1 MKQRTI
7 SAVVWMLIGM
17 ALMGAIVW
25 FAMPSMMLIR
35 RPSPR
40 GYDETIALLNQSLA
54 SKEDWRVLAVND
66 YQKATAAFG
75 TIERTGSISVC
86 NPRYAARILAD
97 DADRGVTAFMPLA
110 IGVYEDESGR
120 VYVTRL
126 NVGLLGMMFG
136 GTISD
141 VMAMAG
147 TDLAE
152 VVSSVA
158 PD

>member
-1 MKQRTI
+1 MKQRAL
-7 SAVVWMLIGM
+7 SAVVWTLIGM
-17 ALMGAIVW
+17 ALMGGIIW

-35 RPSPR
+35 RPSPHS
-40 GYDETIALLNQSLA
+40 YDETIGLLNQELA
-54 SKEDWRVLAVND
+54 SKGDWRVLAVND

-75 TIERTGSISVC
+75 AIERTGSMSVC
-86 NPRYAARILAD
+86 NPRYASRILAD

-110 IGVYEDESGR
+110 IGVYEDKDGR

-126 NVGLLGMMFG
+126 NVGMLGMMFG
-136 GTISD
+136 GTISE

-147 TDLAE
+147 RDLNE
-152 VVSSVA
+152 VVTSVV